1 MKSVHLSATNFA
13 PVIRRTSMV
22 LVDFWAPWCAPCRRF
37 APVFEAAATA
47 HPQLLFAKVNVDTE
61 RDLAKAAKIR
71 MLPTLKAF
79 KDGILVHSTA
89 GPQSH
94 RTLEDL
100 IVELTNLD
108 ITRVRA
114 ELRAQHRSSAPRRH
128 TKLHP
133 LTKENTDA

>member
-1 MKSVHLSATNFA
+1 MKTVHLSATNFA
-13 PVIRRTSMV
+13 
-22 LVDFWAPWCAPCRRF
+22 A
-37 APVFEAAATA
+37 VFEAAATA
-47 HPQLLFAKVNVDTE
+47 HPLLV
-61 RDLAKAAKIR
+61 LAKAAKIR
-71 MLPTLKAF
+71 MAPTRKAF
-79 KDGILVHSTA
+79 KDGILVHSTT

-100 IVELTNLD
+100 LVELTNLN

-114 ELRAQHRSSAPRRH
+114 KLRAQHRSSAPRRH